1 MSQPFKV
8 ACFVLAS
15 IFVITGLL
23 PGCASRVVIGGG
35 AKSPDNAVYLSV
47 DVATAPGVPYDE
59 RGEKLVRISI
69 SQRGAG
75 NQSLLL
81 QKDFKL
87 VAAQLDWDIKWQS
100 PNRVNVELFEYPS
113 GVSMHSESARNK
125 TAPRVAVTSLSFARS
140 EKDAAFRPV
149 E

>member
-8 ACFVLAS
+8 ACLVLAS
-15 IFVITGLL
+15 ILALTGLL

-35 AKSPDNAVYLSV
+35 AESPDKAIYLSV

-69 SQRGAG
+69 SERGAG
-75 NQSLLL
+75 NRSLLL
-81 QKDFKL
+81 QKDLKFD
-87 VAAQLDWDIKWQS
+87 AAQLDWDIKWQS
-100 PNRVNVELFEYPS
+100 PDRVNVDLFEYPP
-113 GVSMHSESARNK
+113 GISMHSDSARNK

-140 EKDAAFRPV
+140 GKDAPFKPV